1 MVTVAEFRE
10 IHSLFL
16 AILQPQL
23 EHPLFLP
30 EGVMKTGTEEDSSA
44 SPQGVSENAMAW
56 LEIAGAAISLYRL
69 RLYAR
74 EHGIAEPASR
84 ALLRFWVAK
93 KTHFPEDHEKVD
105 WLATYFFK
113 AREQESKEPTGWVK
127 TELQQLLKGIP
138 TPPLGSD
145 AQSLL
150 GELPPLLDDARY
162 LGAFSQI
169 TDTNLLERGR
179 EMKAQLGDD
188 LFNPVALAAVVN
200 YNLVLGRKFD
210 ELLDRAILQAR
221 DAAPSTNVHQLTE
234 ALHNDYRSN
243 AGVIQQLADLTRKQ
257 LPEKAEIQ
265 VGSGPEPLLDQQL
278 KRLGIDSTHETAKV
292 RGRIRDLI
300 TKLMADPTIRSIRIC
315 GSPLSLQEWEVN
327 ASGLS
332 PRNGKRTCKELLP
345 GACPGRLPSSCALS
359 RNSTHTKARRAPET
373 PPGRNIRTRFSTC
386 SMKAG
391 GTRRPYCNC
400 RVSTAR
406 VLCRRWPSNSSRRRT
421 NSKPTW
427 PSSTKCSDPQMRG
440 AFPGRV
446 LRSVRAGGLTVV
458 RRAVKMAVGRELAT
472 P

>member
-30 EGVMKTGTEEDSSA
+30 EGVMQTGTEEDSSA
-44 SPQGVSENAMAW
+44 SPQGVPENAMAW
-56 LEIAGAAISLYRL
+56 LEIVGAAISLHWL
-69 RLYAR
+69 RRYAR

-84 ALLRFWVAK
+84 ALLRFWIAK

-105 WLATYFFK
+105 WLATYLFK

-127 TELQQLLKGIP
+127 SELQLLLKGIP
-138 TPPLGSD
+138 SSPLGPD

-169 TDTNLLERGR
+169 TDSNILERGR

-210 ELLDRAILQAR
+210 ELLDRAILHAR
-221 DAAPSTNVHQLTE
+221 DAAPSTSVHQLTE
-234 ALHNDYRSN
+234 ALRNDYRSN

-257 LPEKAEIQ
+257 LTEKAEVQ

-278 KRLGIDSTHETAKV
+278 KRLGIDSTHEASKV
-292 RGRIRDLI
+292 RGRLRDLA

-327 ASGLS
+327 AFRSLTTKREENLQGAFARSVSRAIAILVRIIEELYAYESKKGAGDASWKKHQDALFYLLYEGRGHRAALLQLS
-332 PRNGKRTCKELLP
+332 SLHRKSDLP
-345 GACPGRLPSSCALS
+345 EMAQQL
-359 RNSTHTKARRAPET
+359 
-373 PPGRNIRTRFSTC
+373 
-386 SMKAG
+386 
-391 GTRRPYCNC
+391 
-400 RVSTAR
+400 VSTAEKLEANLAR
-406 VLCRRWPSNSSRRRT
+406 L
-421 NSKPTW
+421 
-427 PSSTKCSDPQMRG
+427 D
-440 AFPGRV
+440 
-446 LRSVRAGGLTVV
+446 
-458 RRAVKMAVGRELAT
+458 ELF
-472 P
+472 